1 MWRKEKE
8 RIKLKKFEIINR
20 TLEHRGAIVD
30 FYTLDVKV
38 PNGNIAHWDHIE
50 HKGAAGADV
59 AASDWPGRRGGWT
72 CPARADASGAARR
85 ERVRVRLRFRFSGCP
100 HINR

>member
-50 HKGAAGADV
+50 HKGAAAVVPVDEEGMAWI
-59 AASDWPGRRGGWT
+59 WPT
-72 CPARADASGAARR
+72 S
-85 ERVRVRLRFRFSGCP
+85 RLP
-100 HINR
+100 